1 MISARMSVGML
12 SIMAP
17 SNRSRLSRCCMR
29 RAGSSGGVGSAVRNS
44 LALSAAAAALTE
56 MSQD

>member
-1 MISARMSVGML
+1 
-12 SIMAP
+12 
-17 SNRSRLSRCCMR
+17 MR